1 MVRALV
7 LLALGGQGPAGHAP
21 CRVLCAR
28 SFGTPPPD
36 GDPPADPARERLR
49 RQEQIAAVARQVTT
63 QCHLLRSSLPHP
75 SSPHVPPDAVSFQ
88 SAPYGVFQLPPGD
101 PFPERVTV
109 TWIQVMALALALVCE
124 PQENLALAELTLR
137 RLAPRFLASLRLLD
151 PGANALLHPDA
162 ADGLLERLLP
172 HGEMLFLNEGF
183 IQGMDREMGIKRA
196 R

>member
-7 LLALGGQGPAGHAP
+7 LLALGGEGPAGPAP

-28 SFGTPPPD
+28 SFGTPLSAR
-36 GDPPADPARERLR
+36 DPPADPARERLR

-63 QCHLLRSSLPHP
+63 QCHLLRSSPHFP
-75 SSPHVPPDAVSFQ
+75 TDPISFQ
-88 SAPYGVFQLPPGD
+88 NAPYGVFQLPPGD

-109 TWIQVMALALALVCE
+109 TWIQVMALALALVCD
-124 PQENLALAELTLR
+124 PQENLTLAELTLR

-172 HGEMLFLNEGF
+172 QGEMLFLNEGF
-183 IQGMDREMGIKRA
+183 IQGMDRELGIKRS